1 MAIAGSIIFHHFAL
15 WAGYKEHSRE
25 GYKYELE
32 KDYKTDENKTVVT
45 YIDYSNENG
54 EMISSNQTERIREQR
69 AKKKEQESE
78 IGMGVFEEDDN

>member
-1 MAIAGSIIFHHFAL
+1 M
-15 WAGYKEHSRE
+15 
-25 GYKYELE
+25 
-32 KDYKTDENKTVVT
+32 T

-54 EMISSNQTERIREQR
+54 EMLSSNQTERIREQR